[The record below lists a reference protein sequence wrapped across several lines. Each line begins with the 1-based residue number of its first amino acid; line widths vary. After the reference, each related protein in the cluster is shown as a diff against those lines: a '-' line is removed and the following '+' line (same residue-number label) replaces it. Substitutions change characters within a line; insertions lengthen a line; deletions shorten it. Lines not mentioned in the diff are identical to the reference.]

1 METHE
6 SPDWSPSEAYW
17 RALIEQG
24 EVAGE
29 PEPSA
34 EDTHDRTYP
43 AGDLASGDL
52 DTAADHAAEDQAAYT
67 NGATRWSKGR
77 SDAMWA
83 TLREWQASGQMFD
96 APVIGCN
103 KGGLLIRVCDGLGFV
118 PASQLAELPRS
129 LGTPDLRTD
138 LESMVGRE
146 LHLRLIEVDAERD
159 RVICSE
165 RATEWETAGADD
177 LLFPLQARIGD
188 EVEGIVRSVCDFGA
202 FVDLGGVDGLIH
214 ISELSWQ
221 RVNHPSDVVSVDL
234 TVRVRVLNV
243 DMAARRVGL
252 SLKRLHPDPWR
263 LVSER
268 HAVGDV
274 IDAVITN
281 VVHFGAFARI
291 DEGIEGLI
299 HISELSDR
307 PFISPHEVVAEGQA
321 IRARVLHVDPHAR
334 RLGLSIRQA

>member
-1 METHE
+1 MESHD
-6 SPDWSPSEAYW
+6 SPDWAPSEAYW

-24 EVAGE
+24 EVAAE
-29 PEPSA
+29 PASSDVSLPGA
-34 EDTHDRTYP
+34 PPADDRL
-43 AGDLASGDL
+43 G
-52 DTAADHAAEDQAAYT
+52 AAA
-67 NGATRWSKGR
+67 NGVPRCVKGR
-77 SDAMWA
+77 SAANWAM
-83 TLREWQASGQMFD
+83 LLEGQACGQMFD

-103 KGGLLIRVCDGLGFV
+103 KGGLLVRVCDGLGFV
-118 PASQLAELPRS
+118 PASQLVDLPRT

-138 LESMVGRE
+138 LEAMVGRT
-146 LHLRLIEVDAERD
+146 LRLRLIEVDPERD

-165 RATEWETAGADD
+165 RATEWEGADTD
-177 LLFPLQARIGD
+177 DHLAALQDRIGA
-188 EVEGIVRSVCDFGA
+188 EIEGVVRSVCDFGA

-221 RVNHPSDVVSVDL
+221 RVHHPSDVVGVDQH
-234 TVRVRVLNV
+234 VRVRVLNV
-243 DMAARRVGL
+243 DLGARRVGL

-263 LVSER
+263 LVNER

-274 IDAVITN
+274 IDAVVTN

-307 PFISPHEVVAEGQA
+307 PFISPHEVVVEGQSV
-321 IRARVLHVDPHAR
+321 RARILHIDPEAR

>member
-1 METHE
+1 MESHDQ
-6 SPDWSPSEAYW
+6 PDWTPSEAYW

-24 EVAGE
+24 EVAAE
-29 PEPSA
+29 PTPADGGPSGA
-34 EDTHDRTYP
+34 PPADDRP
-43 AGDLASGDL
+43 
-52 DTAADHAAEDQAAYT
+52 HAAA
-67 NGATRWSKGR
+67 NGAPRWAKGR
-77 SDAMWA
+77 SEASWA
-83 TLREWQASGQMFD
+83 VLLEGQASGQMFD

-103 KGGLLIRVCDGLGFV
+103 KGGLLVRVCDGLGFV
-118 PASQLAELPRS
+118 PASQLLELPRS

-138 LESMVGRE
+138 LEAMVGRT
-146 LHLRLIEVDAERD
+146 LRLRLIEVDPERD

-165 RATEWETAGADD
+165 RATEWEAPDSDD
-177 LLFPLQARIGD
+177 QLAALEGRIGA
-188 EVEGIVRSVCDFGA
+188 EIEGVVRSVCDFGA

-221 RVNHPSDVVSVDL
+221 RVHHPSDVVAVDQPVRVRILNVDL
-234 TVRVRVLNV
+234 T
-243 DMAARRVGL
+243 ARRVGL

-263 LVSER
+263 LVNER

-274 IDAVITN
+274 LDAVITN

-307 PFISPHEVVAEGQA
+307 PFISPHEVVVEGQSV
-321 IRARVLHVDPHAR
+321 RARILHVDPEAR